1 MGLADKLLVLHVR
14 NHHHTFLALPRD
26 ELGTFGP
33 SPPKHFA
40 KPGLCRLNL
49 PGRFERLQA
58 TRLSCSNP
66 LTVFLGR
73 LGHILPPLLTSLTR
87 HRVAPNRCLVKRES
101 GLRKFAP
108 YLPCALPIPFFFSPD
123 PEFGV
128 PRISAML
135 VSFSASSNVSRSVER
150 LV

>member
-49 PGRFERLQA
+49 PGRLDGLQA
-58 TRLSCSNP
+58 TSLSCSNP
-66 LTVFLGR
+66 LTVFLGS
-73 LGHILPPLLTSLTR
+73 LGHILLPPLTRLTR
-87 HRVAPNRCLVKRES
+87 HRIPPTRCLVQRES

-108 YLPCALPIPFFFSPD
+108 CLPCALPPPFSFSP
-123 PEFGV
+123 
-128 PRISAML
+128 
-135 VSFSASSNVSRSVER
+135 
-150 LV
+150 